1 MPSLDPTSIESLAL
15 ATEMFTL
22 LSISPFGSSYNNL
35 SKTSNQRH
43 PMTFYRIRPV
53 ASIEMHG
60 QCNGAH
66 GQKLVWLCKPTP
78 WAALSPWE
86 PWPEVN
92 GEEGKIDGLGRYI
105 DVVDENI

>member
-1 MPSLDPTSIESLAL
+1 MYWN
-15 ATEMFTL
+15 F
-22 LSISPFGSSYNNL
+22 NL
-35 SKTSNQRH
+35 SKTSNQMR
-43 PMTFYRIRPV
+43 PMTFYRILPV

-86 PWPEVN
+86 AWPEIN
-92 GEEGKIDGLGRYI
+92 GEEGKIDGLDVYRIRIDCFFCRYI
-105 DVVDENI
+105 DVVGENIGITCQKQ